1 MADTSSFD
9 VTSPVD
15 FAEVDN
21 ALNQA
26 RKEIGQRYD
35 FKGSS
40 ANIERAGDLVTLYG
54 DSEFQLK
61 QVADIFYAKAAK
73 RGIDVASFDAQKI
86 EAIGGDKAKQDVKV
100 KQGIEKELAKK
111 LVKLVKDS
119 GLKVQAA
126 IQGDELRVS
135 GKKRDDLQACIA
147 LFRQSKLEQPLQF
160 TNFRD

>member
-1 MADTSSFD
+1 MPSFD
-9 VTSPVD
+9 AVSKVD
-15 FAEVDN
+15 TAELTNAVD
-21 ALNQA
+21 QA
-26 RKEIGQRYD
+26 NREIGQRYD

-40 ANIERAGDLVTLYG
+40 ANIERTDELLTLYG

-61 QVADIFYAKAAK
+61 QVSDILYGKAAK
-73 RGIDVASFDAQKI
+73 RGIDVASFDPQKI
-86 EAIGGDKAKQDVKV
+86 EAIGGDKAKQAVKV

-111 LVKLVKDS
+111 MAKLIKES
-119 GLKVQAA
+119 GIKVQAA

-147 LFRQSKLEQPLQF
+147 LLRGAKLEQPLQF

>member
-1 MADTSSFD
+1 MPSFD
-9 VTSPVD
+9 AVSKVD
-15 FAEVDN
+15 TAELTNAVD
-21 ALNQA
+21 QA
-26 RKEIGQRYD
+26 SREIGQRYD

-40 ANIERAGDLVTLYG
+40 AAIERSEDVLTVFA

-61 QVADIFYAKAAK
+61 QVTDILYAKAAK
-73 RGIDVASFDAQKI
+73 RGIDVASFDPQKI
-86 EAIGGDKAKQDVKV
+86 EAISGDKAKQVVKV

-111 LVKLVKDS
+111 MVKIVKDS

-135 GKKRDDLQACIA
+135 GKKRDDLQACMA
-147 LFRQSKLEQPLQF
+147 LFRQSKLEQPIQY

>member
-1 MADTSSFD
+1 MPSFD
-9 VTSPVD
+9 AVSKVD
-15 FAEVDN
+15 TAELTNAVD
-21 ALNQA
+21 QA
-26 RKEIGQRYD
+26 NREIGQRYD

-40 ANIERAGDLVTLYG
+40 ANIDRTDDLLTLYA

-61 QVADIFYAKAAK
+61 QVADILYAKAAK
-73 RGIDVASFDAQKI
+73 RGIDVASFDPQKI
-86 EAIGGDKAKQDVKV
+86 EAISGDKAKQVIKV

-111 LVKLVKDS
+111 MAKLVKDS

>member
-1 MADTSSFD
+1 MPSFD
-9 VTSPVD
+9 AVSKVD
-15 FAEVDN
+15 TAELTNAVD
-21 ALNQA
+21 QA
-26 RKEIGQRYD
+26 NREIGQRYD

-40 ANIERAGDLVTLYG
+40 ANIERTDDLLTLYA

-61 QVADIFYAKAAK
+61 QVADILYAKAAK
-73 RGIDVASFDAQKI
+73 RGIDVASFDPQKI
-86 EAIGGDKAKQDVKV
+86 EAIGGDKAKQAVKV

-111 LVKLVKDS
+111 MVKLVKDS

>member
-1 MADTSSFD
+1 MPSFD
-9 VTSPVD
+9 AVSKVD
-15 FAEVDN
+15 TAELTNAVD
-21 ALNQA
+21 QA
-26 RKEIGQRYD
+26 SREISQRYD

-40 ANIERAGDLVTLYG
+40 AAIERAGDVLTVFA

-61 QVADIFYAKAAK
+61 QVTDILYAKAAK
-73 RGIDVASFDAQKI
+73 RGIDVASFDPQKI
-86 EAIGGDKAKQDVKV
+86 EAISGDKAKQVVKV

-111 LVKLVKDS
+111 MVKLVKDS

-135 GKKRDDLQACIA
+135 GKKRDDLQSCMA
-147 LFRQSKLEQPLQF
+147 LFRQSKLEQPIQY

>member
-1 MADTSSFD
+1 L
-9 VTSPVD
+9 
-15 FAEVDN
+15 E
-21 ALNQA
+21 
-26 RKEIGQRYD
+26 
-35 FKGSS
+35 
-40 ANIERAGDLVTLYG
+40 DLLTLYA

-61 QVADIFYAKAAK
+61 QVADILYAKAAK
-73 RGIDVASFDAQKI
+73 RGIDVASFDPQKV
-86 EAIGGDKAKQDVKV
+86 EAISGDKAKQQIKV

-111 LVKLVKDS
+111 MVKLIKDS

-147 LFRQSKLEQPLQF
+147 LLRGAKLDQPLQF